1 VRRDQLSNQQVKA
14 IRAVAR
20 FSYIR
25 CFSLA
30 CAARIFFCLFELS
43 SAGRSWSYRDMTMTS
58 VPTLTTGAFDRRVRV
73 SRLSFF
79 ARRETVNPGDLF
91 RQASAQQISMKP
103 DHYDPIAAALKE
115 DIGEGDITT
124 DFFVP
129 ETLHATGRIT
139 AREKA
144 IVAGIGAA
152 AEVFRRVD
160 PSIDIQLLRRE
171 GDEVVAGDII
181 IEVRG
186 LARSILKAERVALN
200 FLQRLC
206 GIATLTR
213 QFVDAVGNHPAKILD
228 TRKTTPGLRTLEKAA
243 VVAGGGV
250 NHRFGLHDMVL
261 VKDNHLATFG
271 GLSSFADR
279 IRQLRQERPNI
290 CIEVEADDLE
300 QARAFAEV
308 DGIDVILLDNMT
320 PAQIREAVALR
331 KDKVEF
337 EASGGITLKSV
348 KRIAAT
354 GVDYISIGGLTNA
367 ARAIDIGLEMT
378 QVPG

>member
-1 VRRDQLSNQQVKA
+1 VLK
-14 IRAVAR
+14 
-20 FSYIR
+20 
-25 CFSLA
+25 
-30 CAARIFFCLFELS
+30 
-43 SAGRSWSYRDMTMTS
+43 
-58 VPTLTTGAFDRRVRV
+58 
-73 SRLSFF
+73 
-79 ARRETVNPGDLF
+79 
-91 RQASAQQISMKP
+91 QISMKT

-129 ETLHATGRIT
+129 ETLHATGRIA
-139 AREKA
+139 ARENA
-144 IVAGIGAA
+144 IVAGTGAA
-152 AEVFRRVD
+152 ADVFRQVD
-160 PSIDIQLLRRE
+160 PSIDIQIIRPD
-171 GDEVVAGDII
+171 GDEVVVGDVI

-186 LARSILKAERVALN
+186 LAGSILKAERVALN

-213 QFVDAVGNHPAKILD
+213 QFVDAIGNHPVKILD
-228 TRKTTPGLRTLEKAA
+228 TRKTTPGLRALEKAA

-250 NHRFGLHDMVL
+250 NHRFGLYDMVL

-279 IRQLRQERPNI
+279 IRQLRKERPNI
-290 CIEVEADDLE
+290 RIEVEADDLE

-308 DGIDVILLDNMT
+308 EGIDVILLDNMT
-320 PAQIREAVALR
+320 PAQMREAVALR
-331 KDKVEF
+331 NGSIQF
-337 EASGGITLKSV
+337 EASGGITLKNV

-367 ARAIDIGLEMT
+367 ARAIDISLEMT